1 MTTVRNS
8 TSSIIATMRPKEA
21 VLRQKI
27 AKAIDFLEKA
37 KAVLNG
43 YVPEAEVAIDDA
55 LERLDAAVDNTA

>member
-1 MTTVRNS
+1 MTTVRR
-8 TSSIIATMRPKEA
+8 SIIETMRQEEA

-27 AKAIDFLEKA
+27 AKAIDLLEKA

-55 LERLDAAVDNTA
+55 LERLDTAGE

>member
-1 MTTVRNS
+1 MTMTTVR
-8 TSSIIATMRPKEA
+8 TSSIIQTMRPKEA

-43 YVPEAEVAIDDA
+43 YVLEAEVAIDDA
-55 LERLDAAVDNTA
+55 LERLHTAGDE

>member
-1 MTTVRNS
+1 LKPNPTLTNCNYAS
-8 TSSIIATMRPKEA
+8 FGL

-27 AKAIDFLEKA
+27 AKAIDLLEKA

-55 LERLDAAVDNTA
+55 LERLDGEGGERE